1 MSHLIKHPAAIC
13 STDPDGQI
21 LSARSTA
28 DVFEGHLRPR
38 IARRLEDDL
47 RRNYA
52 PDVVLL
58 TCNSIFRGHDGLRE
72 SARRLGEQLPHA
84 SFQFTARQVAD
95 QSAFLVW
102 TAQSDGYCVGC
113 GADSFVICGGKIRMQ
128 TIHYDLL
135 RTDFN
140 EEERRT
146 E

>member
-28 DVFEGHLRPR
+28 DVFDDHLRPR

-72 SARRLGEQLPHA
+72 SARRLGEQLPMPG
-84 SFQFTARQVAD
+84 SSSRLAR
-95 QSAFLVW
+95 SRTNPPFW
-102 TAQSDGYCVGC
+102 C
-113 GADSFVICGGKIRMQ
+113 GPHSRTVIVLDAAPI
-128 TIHYDLL
+128 LS
-135 RTDFN
+135 
-140 EEERRT
+140 
-146 E
+146 